1 MARAGQGGGGG
12 RGWCQ
17 AMRGSA
23 ALVSLEL
30 GSPETAQ
37 VGAGGAGVSWESH
50 RWVAEDSSGEAW
62 VEGGAQDCQVRRS

>member
-1 MARAGQGGGGG
+1 MTVPEAVRAGQGGGGG
-12 RGWCQ
+12 KGRSQ
-17 AMRGSA
+17 SMRGSA

-50 RWVAEDSSGEAW
+50 
-62 VEGGAQDCQVRRS
+62 